1 MATRYADALIQ
12 VAEIVGQNVPGTWGT
27 TATANRLP
35 TKTNIAHL
43 RGFDVVQ
50 TNPKFARQ

>member
-12 VAEIVGQNVPGTWGT
+12 VAEIVGRNVPGTWGT

-35 TKTNIAHL
+35 TKANIVHL